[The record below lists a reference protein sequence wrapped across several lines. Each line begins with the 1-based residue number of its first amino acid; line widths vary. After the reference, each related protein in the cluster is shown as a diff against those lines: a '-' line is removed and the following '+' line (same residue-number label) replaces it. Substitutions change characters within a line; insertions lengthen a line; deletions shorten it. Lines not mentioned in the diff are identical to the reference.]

1 MPKWIPLS
9 WRPDLDCSWEVAPG
23 ALTIC
28 RGFTPMR
35 RGTYATYKMEDTV
48 ASYTSTTIPLVAG
61 ITRKAAGTARFF
73 IFNVQSIYE
82 FDSTTTAVDRS
93 KGGGYSASTT
103 DWTWTQF
110 GDTTIATNLY
120 NPVQYSSAGAFADLA
135 GSPPKAQLIA
145 SNMGFVMLA
154 NIDDG
159 TAKPDGW
166 ACCDIEDITDW
177 TPTATNQ
184 ADSNRLYDTPGP
196 IRALEPLRDSIIA
209 YKDDSIYSAEYVG
222 DLTNGIIWQWRL
234 ISDKVGASSAHG
246 VCRVNDQHYF
256 IHRSGFYVFDGAA
269 VRKIGREC
277 TNFLFDTANSGGVN
291 PTTAQVAY
299 DARENIVCF
308 TWTAANVYGRDAQA
322 FYNIETGKWSY
333 GAGQTFTAGSA
344 GAGLYYSAGI
354 VKASQSDLI
363 AFDASITTDT
373 PSLVLIGKSNTL
385 IAANA
390 ITYNAAGT
398 VAVTSQMRTGAIGDG
413 IDSVT
418 LDEVRPRM
426 TSYTVGT
433 TPTATFYA
441 DNNEMN
447 VAYISSSPPETVD
460 TTYTAVWHADTL
472 RFNGR
477 VSGKFVGA
485 NMVFTNN
492 AMEVGGLYLKLLP
505 AGRR

>member
-1 MPKWIPLS
+1 MPGS
-9 WRPDLDCSWEVAPG
+9 RGRPTAP
-23 ALTIC
+23 
-28 RGFTPMR
+28 RGFSSSTSKAFLNLPRHR
-35 RGTYATYKMEDTV
+35 RR
-48 ASYTSTTIPLVAG
+48 I
-61 ITRKAAGTARFF
+61 
-73 IFNVQSIYE
+73 
-82 FDSTTTAVDRS
+82 DRS
-93 KGGGYSASTT
+93 KGGGYSASTN
-103 DWTWTQF
+103 DWTWTQY

-120 NPVQYSSAGAFADLA
+120 NQVQYSSAGAFADLA

-154 NIDDG
+154 NINDG
-159 TAKPDGW
+159 AAKPDGW
-166 ACCDIEDITDW
+166 ACCGLEDITDW
-177 TPTATNQ
+177 TPTSTNQ

-222 DLTNGIIWQWRL
+222 DLVNGIIWQWRL

-256 IHRSGFYVFDGAA
+256 IHRSRFYVFRRCGGAEDRA
-269 VRKIGREC
+269 GMHQFPVRPR
-277 TNFLFDTANSGGVN
+277 TAGAD

-308 TWTAANVYGRDAQA
+308 TWMVVYRGRDAQA
-322 FYNIETGKWSY
+322 FYNIETGKWSH

-344 GAGLYYSAGI
+344 VGGDYYSAGI

-363 AFDASITTDT
+363 AFDATITTDT
-373 PSLVLIGKSNTL
+373 PSLVLIGKSDTL

-390 ITYNAAGT
+390 IAYNAAGT
-398 VAVTSQMRTGAIGDG
+398 APVTSQMRTGAIGDG

-426 TSYTVGT
+426 TNFTVGT

-447 VAYISSSPPETVD
+447 VRISDRPPETLD
-460 TTYTAVWHADTL
+460 TTYTAAWHAATPSIQWP
-472 RFNGR
+472 R
-477 VSGKFVGA
+477 VGKFVSA

-492 AMEVGGLYLKLLP
+492 AMEVGGLYLKLLQ
-505 AGRR
+505 AGKR